1 MKEKDKDQDDE
12 ERMLRMQ
19 LLQSQGKRKKNKK
32 GLEQLYGKP
41 KEKKPP
47 PKPRAENHDQ
57 NDEEKVA
64 VNDETDMVDSLT
76 GLPHEDDE
84 LLFVVP
90 VCAPYSTLT
99 NYKYKVKLTPGTGKR
114 GKACKTPWPCS
125 LPRKASP
132 IMKRIYLNL

>member
-1 MKEKDKDQDDE
+1 MYGWKRTVWAFQKSSAK
-12 ERMLRMQ
+12 
-19 LLQSQGKRKKNKK
+19 SQGKGKENKSKKNKK

-76 GLPHEDDE
+76 GLPHEAGDI
-84 LLFVVP
+84 LMQ
-90 VCAPYSTLT
+90 
-99 NYKYKVKLTPGTGKR
+99 NGM
-114 GKACKTPWPCS
+114 
-125 LPRKASP
+125 
-132 IMKRIYLNL
+132 IMVEI